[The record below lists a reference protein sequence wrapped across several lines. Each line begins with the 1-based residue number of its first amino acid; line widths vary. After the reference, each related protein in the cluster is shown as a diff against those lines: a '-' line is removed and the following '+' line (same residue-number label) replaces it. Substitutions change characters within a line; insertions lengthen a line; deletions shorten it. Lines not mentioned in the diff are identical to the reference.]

1 MSDEIKAKKVYGIDL
16 GTTYSAIAV
25 VDDTGKAEIVK
36 NMEGDPT
43 TPSAVFFE
51 AGEEVGKP
59 TAIVGKV
66 AKAQA
71 GTEPEKFVDF
81 VKPHMG
87 EIDIKDE
94 NGAITAHKTTWTI
107 EGITWTPEMISAE
120 ILKKLVQGVEIT
132 GEKVEDV
139 VITCPAYFNDAQRR
153 ATSDAGKIAGL
164 NVLAIINEPTAAA
177 LHYGLNRDCGNQTV
191 IVYDLGG
198 GTFDVT
204 VVKISAGEI
213 EVVCSDGNHN
223 LGGKNWDERLID
235 HLAEKFAE
243 ESENGVSAD
252 ELKSDPE
259 TKTELKIAAEI
270 VKQTLSQRQKIT
282 QKVNHAGAV
291 ARIEVT
297 RETFNSL
304 TKPLLDQTEE
314 ITQRMI
320 DMARS
325 KGVTQFDKFLLVGG
339 STKMPQV
346 MEMVKEKFGSVVSSE
361 PMLHDPDEAVAKG
374 AALYG
379 TIMATIQL
387 VNQWL
392 EKGKSK
398 EEAQKIVAD
407 ETGMT
412 LDAIVEQTDIKIG
425 NVASRS
431 YGIQV
436 KNTSGELVV
445 FNLIH
450 KQDRVPAEGAHNF
463 PLSGANA
470 SKLPLKVWENESLTD
485 KASLNESTNVGQA
498 EMLLTPGLPDHAP
511 FRIIFKLDNDGVLE
525 CEAID
530 LTNNKNLQTTFK
542 PEGALTEEEIK
553 EAQQTVG
560 ELVETE

>member
-25 VDDTGKAEIVK
+25 VDDTGKAEVVK

-43 TPSAVFFE
+43 TPSAIFFE
-51 AGEEVGKP
+51 AGDEVGKP

-71 GTEPEKFVDF
+71 GTDPERFVDF
-81 VKPHMG
+81 VKPHIG
-87 EIDIKDE
+87 ETDTKDE
-94 NGAITAHKTTWTI
+94 NGAIITHKTTWTI

-120 ILKKLVQGVEIT
+120 ILKKLVKGVEIT

-177 LHYGLNRDCGNQTV
+177 LHYGLNKDCGNQTV

-213 EVVCSDGNHN
+213 EVVCSDGDHN
-223 LGGKNWDERLID
+223 LGGKNWDEKLVE
-235 HLAEKFAE
+235 HLAKKFAE
-243 ESENGVSAD
+243 ENGVSVD
-252 ELKSDPE
+252 ELTSDPE
-259 TKTELKIAAEI
+259 TKTDLRIAAEV
-270 VKQTLSQRQKIT
+270 VKTTLSQRQKIT
-282 QKVNHAGAV
+282 QKVNHAGASV
-291 ARIEVT
+291 RIEVT

-320 DMARS
+320 NMARS

-398 EEAQKIVAD
+398 EEAQQIVAD

-412 LDAIVEQTDIKIG
+412 LDTIVGQTDIIIR

-436 KNTSGELVV
+436 KNKSGEPVV

-450 KQDRVPAEGAHNF
+450 KQDHVPAEGSHDF

-470 SKLPLKVWENESLTD
+470 SKLPLKVWENENLTNMATLD
-485 KASLNESTNVGQA
+485 ESTNVGQA
-498 EMLLTPGLPDHAP
+498 EMLLTPGLPDRAP
-511 FRIIFKLDNDGVLE
+511 FRIIFKLDNDGVLAF
-525 CEAID
+525 EAID

-560 ELVETE
+560 ELVATE

>member
-25 VDDTGKAEIVK
+25 VDDTGKAEVVK

-43 TPSAVFFE
+43 TPSAIFFE
-51 AGEEVGKP
+51 AGDEVGKP

-71 GTEPEKFVDF
+71 GTDPERFVDF

-87 EIDIKDE
+87 NTDTKDE
-94 NGAITAHKTTWTI
+94 NGAIITHKTTWTI
-107 EGITWTPEMISAE
+107 AGIPWTPEMISAE
-120 ILKKLVQGVEIT
+120 ILKKLVKGVEIT

-177 LHYGLNRDCGNQTV
+177 LHYGLNKDCGNQTV

-213 EVVCSDGNHN
+213 EVVCSDGDHN
-223 LGGKNWDERLID
+223 LGGKNWDEKLVE
-235 HLAEKFAE
+235 HLAKKFAE
-243 ESENGVSAD
+243 ENGVSVD
-252 ELKSDPE
+252 ELTSDPE
-259 TKTELKIAAEI
+259 TKTDLRIAAEV
-270 VKQTLSQRQKIT
+270 VKTTLSQRQKIT
-282 QKVNHAGAV
+282 QKVNHAGASV
-291 ARIEVT
+291 RIEVT

-398 EEAQKIVAD
+398 EEAQQIVAD

-412 LDAIVEQTDIKIG
+412 LDTIVGQTDIIIR

-436 KNTSGELVV
+436 KNKSGEPVV

-450 KQDRVPAEGAHNF
+450 KQDHVPAEGSHDF

-470 SKLPLKVWENESLTD
+470 SKLPLKVWENENLTNMATLD
-485 KASLNESTNVGQA
+485 ESTNVGQA
-498 EMLLTPGLPDHAP
+498 EMLLTPGLPDRAP
-511 FRIIFKLDNDGVLE
+511 FRIIFKLDNDGVLAF
-525 CEAID
+525 EAID

-560 ELVETE
+560 ELVVTE

>member
-25 VDDTGKAEIVK
+25 VDDTGKAEVVK

-43 TPSAVFFE
+43 TPSAIFFE
-51 AGEEVGKP
+51 AGDEVGKP

-71 GTEPEKFVDF
+71 GTDPERFVDF

-87 EIDIKDE
+87 ETDTKDE
-94 NGAITAHKTTWTI
+94 NGAIITHKTTWTI

-120 ILKKLVQGVEIT
+120 ILKKLVKGVEIT

-177 LHYGLNRDCGNQTV
+177 LHYGLNKDCGNQTV

-213 EVVCSDGNHN
+213 EVVCSDGDHN
-223 LGGKNWDERLID
+223 LGGKNWDEKLVE
-235 HLAEKFAE
+235 HLAKKFAE
-243 ESENGVSAD
+243 ENGVSVD
-252 ELKSDPE
+252 ELTSDPE
-259 TKTELKIAAEI
+259 TKTDLRIAAEV
-270 VKQTLSQRQKIT
+270 VKTTLSQRQKIT
-282 QKVNHAGAV
+282 QKVNHAGASV
-291 ARIEVT
+291 RIEVT

-320 DMARS
+320 NMARS

-398 EEAQKIVAD
+398 EEAQQIVAD

-412 LDAIVEQTDIKIG
+412 LDTIVGQTDIIIR

-436 KNTSGELVV
+436 KNKSGEPVV

-450 KQDRVPAEGAHNF
+450 KQDHVPAEGSHDF

-470 SKLPLKVWENESLTD
+470 SKLPLKVWENENLTNMATLD
-485 KASLNESTNVGQA
+485 ESTNVGQA
-498 EMLLTPGLPDHAP
+498 EMLLTPGLPDRAP
-511 FRIIFKLDNDGVLE
+511 FRIIFKLDNDGVLAF
-525 CEAID
+525 EAID

-560 ELVETE
+560 ELVATE